1 MTLGEATVSEA
12 GVPLEEVW
20 RQSGEEKKILIIII
34 NTSFIAL
41 HQWRNK

>member
-20 RQSGEEKKILIIII
+20 RQSGEEKKILIII